1 MTDLINPFSVT
12 TGPKRGPRVR
22 KGGVNPFSVGTPA
35 DPLLEASINV
45 GSQSDPDTE
54 AKTRRDA
61 DELGVPASVLTEDKD
76 TARRVRNKRTAA
88 DLKDY
93 PRTSGFLSD
102 PENVK
107 VAHDDI
113 DSLKTVERSAEE
125 IAKLLRKSPFFTP
138 TYSPPSD
145 RRGRFDTPE
154 AYRTPH
160 TDKPSVPARVADAFH
175 KGRLTHE
182 LGHVGYGMKTSA
194 SPEVKAQAEVRAS
207 EIKQEMNDLGVS
219 NDGFVGFLT
228 SAGEIVGQQ
237 YESLVTPEAAA
248 TVVAGAGAGAVVGGA
263 GAVSGAAA
271 GLVSYVA
278 TDSFIVEAGHSY
290 LELKEAGTDEE
301 VAQALS
307 SGVGAINAGLEIAGV
322 AMVAAPIKKAL
333 KPKINRAAY
342 EVFKSDSMKRAMGR
356 FAGDYMVAVGGET
369 ATEIMQEVVNISAE
383 ALAAEFG
390 NADINMSY
398 DDILPRVAEIA
409 NKTAKGMAV
418 LALPGAGA
426 RFVSDSMDA
435 RKAIEIDDKVG
446 ALADTLGQSPFMAR
460 APEQMSQHV
469 TEATGTEYV
478 SIPLESFDTMAA
490 DLAMHE
496 NKMNL
501 HAVLDDHGKRSYDD
515 AQLTGGD
522 VALPMAE
529 AVKLMNPDW
538 RPVFDKYR
546 PYLRWSEEGMTV
558 EEAEA
563 FQSTGLDEWFPDTK
577 LNGILTDLDLEAP
590 PDPDAAN
597 RSDTSAQGP
606 ETGSVPDGL
615 TPPEP
620 VISDLTNP
628 LDDSSRPNPVIKG
641 EQSGQPTEPG
651 TASVAGNTDPQL
663 GPVVENAE
671 YTLPDLEKAS
681 PGPVEGIRNAAT
693 EYMKKAGLPVRHQ
706 ASYVKVDYEFA
717 EEIAEAYENM
727 DHAPDNPE
735 VKAAYEAMAKE
746 VIAQY
751 EAVLEMGMEFEFIE
765 GPDPYDSPADAIR
778 DMQENKHLWV
788 FPTKAGFG
796 STDMDVSDNPL
807 LADTEYEISG
817 QTATVNDLFRAVH
830 DVFGHG
836 SEGAS
841 FGPRGEENAWQAH
854 VRMFSPKAARAMT
867 TETRGQNSW
876 VNFGPHGEHNRRN
889 PKDTIYADQKTGLL
903 PEKYSTANQ
912 GPDVTYMAPKAPQG
926 DISGTP
932 DKTVEP
938 PISAPVDS
946 KGPPSRA
953 AQPEDIGLEVRD
965 NSMFKGLSET
975 FGPTLVEDMQVAEDA
990 LGLQAIFATLEEA
1003 GMEEKQFADYLA
1015 KTQKLAETAMNKK
1028 KIADEKRAKAQVSR
1042 EIKDYK
1048 KSLEDQTRESL
1059 RSEPVYA
1066 AINGLQQV
1074 GLEQQSIIDALGE
1087 ENGKV
1092 AIAELRKAKVKVA
1105 RKDGSN
1111 GVPIDVYAELYG
1123 FDGGDIMVN
1132 AMRDAKPEKQEV
1144 ADRVDRMARDH
1155 HPELFS
1161 KLAEHEANIEAMLNP
1176 DTEAVIMAEMKALS
1190 DAKDQRTISMAVVKK
1205 DVRASMDLHPVSDLS
1220 VARYINN
1227 SRRWG
1232 KEAGRRLR
1240 KGDRAGAK
1248 EAKVRQL
1255 YNIEFAKSVTERKK
1269 EVEKGHAYLK
1279 KFTGNKKHKLADGYE
1294 GAIKEIVDAISLEPR
1309 LSRANREKLEKFVEF
1324 QQSRG
1329 MNFEIP
1335 KRLREGD
1342 KPNWKD
1348 MTFQEFTSMV
1358 NAVKQLEKFGKDAQA
1373 AIEQDR
1379 KTLIGLRT
1387 DNLVKAVGSIARTT
1401 AGPLDERR
1409 TTGERIRTTATEAGL
1424 LMATPDSILRDMDG
1438 DHLGPA
1444 YEAVKKSI
1452 DAAVTKGYK
1461 VDTNIG
1467 LLNREKKIAEDTIK
1481 LFSVFSSKEL
1491 NTLSKEDIK
1500 VPGFGKPLSR
1510 NKQLTLLL
1518 NAGNEQNLQ
1527 ALYDSKQVTEAQMD
1541 SLLANASKRDLDFVQ
1556 SVWDYLESFWP
1567 EISDAVQRRKGY
1579 RPEAVRPRT
1588 LNTKHGHYR
1597 GGYYFLRY
1605 DDEKAI
1611 NTGQEDMNEAIE
1623 AMRFGR
1629 ATASHTS
1636 DYHTEER
1643 KGSGGRP
1650 VMLDLGALNS
1660 HLNMVAY
1667 DLELGDAVNETY
1679 AVLHSENAK
1688 KAFRDA
1694 GQIAT
1699 WRALDLWL
1707 GDTITGEMHPGGVA
1721 EKALRNLRAG
1731 FTISKIGWNVGVTL
1745 LQPLGLLQSS
1755 VQVGHRHMLP
1765 ALKQLMTNKWWGEG
1779 SLAKA
1784 IRAESNVMN
1793 QREETFNKDIANV
1806 SRLVQDSLLA
1816 RATSEG
1822 FADFVNNSMFYS
1834 IRKTQ
1839 YLVDQWTYLAAK
1851 RSGMAKFDNDE
1862 QKAIDYAERM
1872 VLRSQATGVFHERAA
1887 FERGTLSSK
1896 TRQTELVRAFSPLMS
1911 FFIAK
1916 QNVAWERT
1924 KNTKFTSPVQT
1935 VKWAADMAM
1944 LYTLEAAIAAM
1955 IYGNWPDEDDE
1966 DQTIPSVLAA
1976 ETVKSFF
1983 AGVPL
1988 LREFASEAVG
1998 FRGGGIVSFGAEA
2011 FGKLVEQG
2019 SQGEADAALMRAAN
2033 NVGGILL
2040 KYPSGQINKTGSA
2053 LHLLSEGED
2062 VSMGEL
2068 FMGPDRDKYR

>member
-12 TGPKRGPRVR
+12 TGSKRKLRVR

-154 AYRTPH
+154 AYKTPH

-248 TVVAGAGAGAVVGGA
+248 TVAAGAGTGAVVAGAGAVP
-263 GAVSGAAA
+263 GAAA
-271 GLVSYVA
+271 GLVSYIA

-390 NADINMSY
+390 NADINMTY
-398 DDILPRVAEIA
+398 ADVLPRVAEIA

-426 RFVSDSMDA
+426 RFVSDRMDA
-435 RKAIEIDDKVG
+435 RTAIEADEAVG
-446 ALADTLGQSPFMAR
+446 VLADALGQSPFMAR
-460 APEQMSQHV
+460 APEQMSQYV
-469 TEATGTEYV
+469 ADAMPVEYV
-478 SIPLESFDTMAA
+478 SVPVEHFDTMAA

-522 VALPMAE
+522 VHLPLSE
-529 AVKLMNPDW
+529 AIKLMSGDW
-538 RPVFDKYR
+538 RPVLDKYR
-546 PYLRWSEEGMTV
+546 PHLRWNEDGMTA
-558 EEAEA
+558 EEAET
-563 FQSTGLDEWFPDTK
+563 FQSTGLDEWFPDSD
-577 LNGILTDLDLEAP
+577 ISVVLTELDNLRDDGTFAMQEP
-590 PDPDAAN
+590 
-597 RSDTSAQGP
+597 AQGP
-606 ETGSVPDGL
+606 ETGSAPDGL

-620 VISDLTNP
+620 VISDITETLV
-628 LDDSSRPNPVIKG
+628 SESEPVSDIG
-641 EQSGQPTEPG
+641 VPGQPEAPK
-651 TASVAGNTDPQL
+651 AGEAPTILGP
-663 GPVVENAE
+663 GPVVEDAN
-671 YTLPDLEKAS
+671 YVLPDLEKAS
-681 PGPVEGIRNAAT
+681 PGPVEGVRSAAT

-706 ASYVKVDYEFA
+706 ATYVKVDYEFA
-717 EEIAEAYENM
+717 EEVAEAYEKM
-727 DHAPDNPE
+727 PHMPDSKE
-735 VKAAYEAMAKE
+735 VREAYEALAKE
-746 VIAQY
+746 TIAQY
-751 EAVLEMGMEFEFIE
+751 EAVLEMGIKFEFIE

-796 STDMDVSDNPL
+796 SMDMDVSDNPL

-912 GPDVTYMAPKAPQG
+912 GPDVTYTAPKAPQG
-926 DISGTP
+926 SVNGTP

-946 KGPPSRA
+946 SGPGPRSSA
-953 AQPEDIGLEVRD
+953 EDVGLNVADEVTYDMEVRNRANPSLD
-965 NSMFKGLSET
+965 QDLQM
-975 FGPTLVEDMQVAEDA
+975 AEDA
-990 LGLQAIFATLEEA
+990 LGLQAIFTTLEEA
-1003 GMEEKQFADYLA
+1003 GMEEKQFSEYLA
-1015 KTQKLAETAMNKK
+1015 QTQKLAETAMNKK

-1048 KSLEDQTRESL
+1048 KGVEDQIRESL
-1059 RSEPVYA
+1059 RNEPVYA
-1066 AINGLQQV
+1066 AMNGLQQV
-1074 GLEQQSIIDALGE
+1074 GLDQQSIIDALGE

-1092 AIAELRKAKVKVA
+1092 AIAELRKAKVKIA

-1111 GVPIDVYAELYG
+1111 GVPIDFHAELYG

-1190 DAKDQRTISMAVVKK
+1190 DAKDQRTISMPVVKK
-1205 DVRASMDLHPVSDLS
+1205 EVTAHMDFHPVKDLS
-1220 VARYINN
+1220 VARYVNN

-1240 KGDRAGAK
+1240 KGDRSGAK
-1248 EAKVRQL
+1248 DAKVRQL
-1255 YNIEFAKSVTERKK
+1255 FNIEFAKQVVERKTK
-1269 EVEKGHAYLK
+1269 VERGHTYLK
-1279 KFTGNKKHKLADGYE
+1279 KFTGSKKHKLADGYE

-1467 LLNREKKIAEDTIK
+1467 LLNREKKIAEDTMK